1 MTEKNLKEG
10 GKLANVTLTWSH
22 HQSPSGKH
30 SNMTRCQIWG
40 SFESHCGSKM
50 NELVSVLVSGAFRR
64 FENVL
69 HSENG
74 ILSVCSEAKMADAVA
89 HIELFEKSEVIK

>member
-1 MTEKNLKEG
+1 MRYDRKNLKEG

-30 SNMTRCQIWG
+30 SNRTRCQIWG

-50 NELVSVLVSGAFRR
+50 NELVSVFVFV
-64 FENVL
+64 FER
-69 HSENG
+69 
-74 ILSVCSEAKMADAVA
+74 
-89 HIELFEKSEVIK
+89 LFETEDHSYLYSGDFLKLNTSGNFSEYYPYFSEH